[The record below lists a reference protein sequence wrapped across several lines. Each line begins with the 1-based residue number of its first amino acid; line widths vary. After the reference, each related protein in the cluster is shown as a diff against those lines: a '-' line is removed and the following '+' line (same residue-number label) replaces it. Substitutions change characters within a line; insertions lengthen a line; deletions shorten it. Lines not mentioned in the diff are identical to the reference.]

1 MTQYTFSMA
10 IRPDG
15 KIGYFSKEARQAII
29 LDRGQEKWVFVE
41 MCKNHPEIMPNEILE
56 GLGLAFGA
64 MSKTAWEKLISL
76 SRKAGG
82 EIIT

>member
-1 MTQYTFSMA
+1 MMYSFSMA

-29 LDRGQEKWVFVE
+29 LDRAQEEWVFVE
-41 MCKNHPEIMPNEILE
+41 MCKNHPEIMPNEILR
-56 GLGLAFGA
+56 GLGLAFGN